1 MALRTLSIALFGVCY
16 GISAAPAPPLVC
28 PAGGPIGSVD
38 LRVSSPRSK
47 GEPLPLRTIN
57 RLEEGDTLLYRPIL
71 HATEAREG
79 EVALVLVPAQKTP
92 SQDNLI
98 ILDPKP
104 ANQAQTWNV
113 PIRVAVVA
121 FVYGPA
127 GLNRKKVKNFLARDE
142 ELVSQLADYAEKTAQ
157 TEALIAALSSPNSS
171 AASMQSAL
179 SGFSSQYGLSVQ
191 LDKNAPAEQQAMA
204 LFRTLNPAI
213 ASYDPISPQR
223 TQQYSQTA
231 RLATSVAALF
241 FGSPV
246 GLAAGGTAM
255 LMEMRSLAFP
265 KAEFRSSFAQALPQD
280 GLGLCGRRDPA
291 APHTKVA
298 YLWASRVP
306 NSGPPQLSVEKL
318 NSVALAVKSPV
329 QVSAPDA
336 DWKFV
341 DRAHNWALQPD
352 SGKRIPIRVQK
363 LGDSKQLELDTGS
376 AVKPGT
382 YRLVA
387 DWDWD
392 QFTVKG
398 QIEVRPLSDLN
409 PAKLT
414 ASSQDLLV
422 ARTGKVPLTLEGTD
436 FEFVTKVDIEKVND
450 KFGSPMPIPFVL
462 PQGLRKGPQDRMDI
476 QVNTIDLDPGQY
488 VLRISQVDGKTH
500 PVSLKILPA
509 PPRIDN
515 FPVVLNKGTS
525 FVKFQLKGQ
534 RLDLLNRLELAR
546 GTAEL
551 GPPSADQTERRLTLH
566 MAANIDAGTGLA
578 AKAFIRDRSEPLTFA
593 DAVRI
598 VGPRPRVKESKISTP
613 PGQDVELESGE
624 LPGGAYLSAMLR
636 VEHLQSNSVVK
647 LDCQDQGGTALNLR
661 LGERAG
667 PVSLQQLAPDQ
678 VFLSFDTGVW
688 LNGCA
693 LQATVTNGS
702 EGESDPHPMGRI
714 VRIPRIESFDLA
726 PEDTKTGQML
736 ALLTGQNLETIEK
749 TGWGS
754 EEAEP
759 VEGLPL
765 PVPGEGQ
772 KQSLQVRLPPVSEPK
787 SVLFVWLRGE
797 GKARSIKV
805 PERPGLTPGSK
816 SR

>member
-1 MALRTLSIALFGVCY
+1 
-16 GISAAPAPPLVC
+16 
-28 PAGGPIGSVD
+28 
-38 LRVSSPRSK
+38 
-47 GEPLPLRTIN
+47 TIN

-71 HATEAREG
+71 GATEKREG
-79 EVALVLVPAQKTP
+79 EVTIVLVPAHKDP
-92 SQDNLI
+92 SEDNLV
-98 ILDPKP
+98 ILDPKA
-104 ANQAQTWNV
+104 ANKPQNWTI
-113 PIRVAVVA
+113 PMRVSVVA

-171 AASMQSAL
+171 SASVQSAL

-191 LDKNAPAEQQAMA
+191 LDKGAPVEQQALA

-223 TQQYSQTA
+223 TQQYGQTA

-306 NSGPPQLSVEKL
+306 NAPPPQMTVDKL
-318 NSVALAVKSPV
+318 NSVAAGVKSTV
-329 QVSAPDA
+329 QMAVA
-336 DWKFV
+336 DSEWKFT
-341 DRAHNWALQPD
+341 DRAHSWELQAED
-352 SGKRIPIRVQK
+352 GKQFPIHVQK
-363 LGDSKQLELDTGS
+363 LGDSKMLELDTGS

-382 YRLVA
+382 YRLIGR
-387 DWDWD
+387 WDWD
-392 QFTVKG
+392 PFAVKG
-398 QIEVRPLSDLN
+398 AIEVRPLSDLST
-409 PAKLT
+409 ARLT
-414 ASSQDLLV
+414 SQSQDLLV

-436 FEFVTKVDIEKVND
+436 FEFVTKVNIQKLDD
-450 KFGSPMPIPFVL
+450 KFDTPSPIPFVL
-462 PQGLRKGPQDRMDI
+462 PRGLRKGPQDRMDI

-488 VLRISQVDGKTH
+488 ALFVSQVDGKAQK
-500 PVSLKILPA
+500 VDLKILPA

-515 FPVVLNKGTS
+515 FPVVLNKGS
-525 FVKFQLKGQ
+525 SSVKFELKGQ
-534 RLDLLNRLELAR
+534 RLDLLSRLEVAS
-546 GTAEL
+546 GKAEL
-551 GPPSADQTERRLTLH
+551 GPPSASRTSRQLTLH
-566 MAANIDAGTGLA
+566 MATNIDAGTGLA

-598 VGPRPRVKESKISTP
+598 VGPRPRVVEARISTP
-613 PGQDVELESGE
+613 PGQDVELLAGE
-624 LPGGAYLSAMLR
+624 LPGGVYVSAMLR

-647 LDCQDQGGTALNLR
+647 LDCEGRNGTTLNLH
-661 LGERAG
+661 LGERVG

-688 LNGCA
+688 LNGCT
-693 LQATVTNGS
+693 LQATVANGS
-702 EGESDPHPMGRI
+702 EGESEPQPMGRI
-714 VRIPRIESFDLA
+714 VRIPRIESFDIA
-726 PEDTKTGQML
+726 PEDTKTGRIH
-736 ALLTGQNLETIEK
+736 ASLTGQNLETIEK

-754 EEAEP
+754 EDAEL

-772 KQSLQVRLPPVSEPK
+772 KQSLQVHLPPASEAK

-797 GKARSIKV
+797 NRARAIKV
-805 PERPGLTPGSK
+805 PEKPGVAPGSK
-816 SR
+816 NR

>member
-1 MALRTLSIALFGVCY
+1 MRRLSIGILCVCHA
-16 GISAAPAPPLVC
+16 ILAAPQPPLVC

-71 HATEAREG
+71 HATETREG
-79 EVALVLVPAQKTP
+79 EVALVLVPAQKIP
-92 SQDNLI
+92 AQDNLI

-104 ANQAQTWNV
+104 ANQPQSWNV
-113 PIRVAVVA
+113 PLRVSVVA

-157 TEALIAALSSPNSS
+157 TEALITALASPNSS
-171 AASMQSAL
+171 GASMQSAL

-191 LDKNAPAEQQAMA
+191 LDKTAPPDQQAMA
-204 LFRTLNPAI
+204 LFRALNPAI

-265 KAEFRSSFAQALPQD
+265 KAEFRSSFAQALSQD

-306 NSGPPQLSVEKL
+306 NIGPPLLSVDKF
-318 NSVALAVKSPV
+318 NSVALAVKSPLPV
-329 QVSAPDA
+329 GALDA
-336 DWKFV
+336 DWKFI
-341 DRAHNWALQPD
+341 DRAHNWALQAD
-352 SGKRIPIRVQK
+352 GGKPIPIRVQK
-363 LGDSKQLELDTGS
+363 MGDSKTLELDTGS
-376 AVKPGT
+376 TVKPGS
-382 YRLVA
+382 YHLVA

-392 QFTVKG
+392 QFTVQG
-398 QIEVRPLSDLN
+398 PIEVRLLSDFN
-409 PAKLT
+409 AARLT
-414 ASSQDLLV
+414 AASQDLLV
-422 ARTGKVPLTLEGTD
+422 ARTGKVPLTLEGAD
-436 FEFVTKVDIEKVND
+436 FEFVTKVDIQKVND
-450 KFGSPMPIPFVL
+450 KFGVPSSIPFVL
-462 PQGLRKGPQDRMDI
+462 SQGLRKGLQDRMDI

-488 VLRISQVDGKTH
+488 NLQISQVDGKMQ
-500 PVSLKILPA
+500 PVGLKILPA

-515 FPVVLNKGTS
+515 FPVVLNKGSST
-525 FVKFQLKGQ
+525 VKFKLKGQ
-534 RLDLLNRLELAR
+534 RLDLLNRLEVSR

-551 GPPSADQTERRLTLH
+551 GPPSADLTERRLTLR

-578 AKAFIRDRSEPLTFA
+578 AKAYIRDRSEPLTFS
-593 DAVRI
+593 DAIRI
-598 VGPRPRVKESKISTP
+598 VGPRPQVKESKISTP
-613 PGQDVELESGE
+613 PGQDVELENGE

-647 LDCQDQGGTALNLR
+647 LDCQEQGGATVNLR
-661 LGERAG
+661 LGERVG

-693 LQATVTNGS
+693 LQATVANGS

-714 VRIPRIESFDLA
+714 VRFPKIESFELSS
-726 PEDTKTGQML
+726 EDTKSGQTL

-749 TGWGS
+749 PGWGS
-754 EEAEP
+754 EEAEL

-765 PVPGEGQ
+765 PMPGEGQ
-772 KQSLQVRLPPVSEPK
+772 KQSLQVRLPPVLEPK
-787 SVLFVWLRGE
+787 TMLFVWLRGE
-797 GKARSIKV
+797 SKARTIKV
-805 PERPGLTPGSK
+805 SEKPGMVTGSK
-816 SR
+816 NR